1 METLNLIVT
10 LCSHFVFISISYQL
24 LATMVDWSKFI
35 KLTTENMSKLR
46 LLVLFLSL
54 GLGYMVSHFF
64 LELIQVSQNL
74 FFMFR

>member
-10 LCSHFVFISISYQL
+10 LCSHFVFIGISYQL

-35 KLTTENMSKLR
+35 KLTTENMSKLH